1 MALIKTG
8 DWGKVNRMLRP
19 GVLEK
24 RINKFAAVGTNRAG
38 ALLVRRIRQQ
48 MRRATSPPNAPV
60 TRMRKKS
67 SKPLFDDGDLFG
79 AVTYIVLAPTV
90 VFAGIP
96 NTSRDPESGISL
108 AIIARILEGGD
119 VGRRPRDTI
128 IVPKRAAALFI
139 PLDKKI
145 RPGMPGLKRGVDFV
159 LARRVRIRPR
169 PFVTPAV
176 KKAQKEVVKIYEKA
190 TRAAFLSLMR

>member
-24 RINKFAAVGTNRAG
+24 RINRFAAVGTNRVG

-48 MRRATSPPNAPV
+48 MRKTTIPNAPV
-60 TRMRKKS
+60 TRRRKGS
-67 SKPLFDDGDLFG
+67 SRPLFDDGDLFS
-79 AVTYIVLAPTV
+79 AVTYIQLAPTI

-108 AIIARILEGGD
+108 AVIARVLEGGE
-119 VGRRPRDTI
+119 VGKTPQTTI
-128 IVPKRAAALFI
+128 IVHKRAAALFI
-139 PLDKKI
+139 PLRKRI
-145 RPGMPGLKRGVDFV
+145 RPGDPGLKRGVDFV
-159 LARRVRIRPR
+159 LAKQIRILPR
-169 PFVTPAV
+169 PFIGPAV
-176 KKAQKEVVKIYEKA
+176 MKARKEVVAIYEKA